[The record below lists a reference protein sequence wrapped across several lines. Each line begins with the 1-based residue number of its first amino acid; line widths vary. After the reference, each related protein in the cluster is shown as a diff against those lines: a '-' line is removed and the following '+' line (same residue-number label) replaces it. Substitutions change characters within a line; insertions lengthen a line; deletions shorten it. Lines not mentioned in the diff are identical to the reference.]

1 MPLGKRKKYWG
12 RDRPIAG
19 LLRSPGF
26 ASERPKPRL
35 TRSTTLDDTRLT
47 VAAWAKRLGISR
59 QAGYAA
65 VSRLGIEVVDGKV
78 PAAKATAVYRAL
90 TRPRV
95 SRRSAAASTGEPD
108 DSARIS
114 YDEAKRREAI
124 AKALMAER
132 EQLAHVG
139 QLVSKAARDAA
150 WQRTAVQIRE
160 AIWGLAPRAAPRLV
174 GKTEAEIFELLT
186 EESRQVLE
194 DLNRGQEAP

>member
-1 MPLGKRKKYWG
+1 
-12 RDRPIAG
+12 
-19 LLRSPGF
+19 
-26 ASERPKPRL
+26 
-35 TRSTTLDDTRLT
+35 LT